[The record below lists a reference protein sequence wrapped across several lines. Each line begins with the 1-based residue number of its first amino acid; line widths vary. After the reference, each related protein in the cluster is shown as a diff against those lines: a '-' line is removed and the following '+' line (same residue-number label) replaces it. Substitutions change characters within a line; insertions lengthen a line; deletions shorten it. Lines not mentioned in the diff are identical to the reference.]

1 VCAGVAFLRA
11 EHAAA
16 SPLMNLPLLRRHPNY
31 LGATL
36 SQFIGGTA
44 EMGLALLFP
53 LLLILNLQMSP
64 ALAGLA
70 LIPTTLPMVFL
81 APLAGRWY
89 DRAGGR
95 PPLVAGFATLLASG
109 VVLAWSVHAN
119 AYLPLLPGLLLYGMG
134 LALILTVNDPVSLD
148 TVPES
153 DHGQASGVS
162 ATAEQFGGAVGIAG
176 LYLVFHATYLNRLQ
190 SAIARS
196 PLPRMTVQQGVQ
208 FKNALYAA
216 KTRDC
221 SPNPSAGRWPPICC
235 PLGLLPKTAIA
246 WPS

>member
-134 LALILTVNDPVSLD
+134 LALILTVNDRSASTPCRRATTGRRRGSLRRPSSSA
-148 TVPES
+148 VRS
-153 DHGQASGVS
+153 ASPDS
-162 ATAEQFGGAVGIAG
+162 TWSS
-176 LYLVFHATYLNRLQ
+176 T
-190 SAIARS
+190 
-196 PLPRMTVQQGVQ
+196 
-208 FKNALYAA
+208 
-216 KTRDC
+216 
-221 SPNPSAGRWPPICC
+221 PP
-235 PLGLLPKTAIA
+235 T
-246 WPS
+246 